1 MKLILDEIMW
11 RKSLKTPNKKR
22 IQKLQQ
28 LANRK
33 KISLTAFRQ
42 TGEIM
47 KMQHYV
53 EEYRPF
59 DASNICMGLRIL
71 PNAHSVIRY
80 VGGFALFLLD
90 GDNYAYYYDRKLE
103 VSTDLK
109 ELEKMLYK
117 IKVENFITNYIQK
130 D

>member
-1 MKLILDEIMW
+1 MKLILDEIIW

>member
-1 MKLILDEIMW
+1 MKLILDEILW

-33 KISLTAFRQ
+33 KVSYTAFKQ
-42 TGEIM
+42 TGEVM
-47 KMQHYV
+47 KMKHYM

-59 DASNICMGLRIL
+59 DASNIDVGLRIL

-80 VGGFALFLLD
+80 VGGFVLFILE
-90 GDNYAYYYDRKLE
+90 GKNYAFYYDRTLE
-103 VSTDLK
+103 VSLDLK
-109 ELEKMLYK
+109 ALEKLLYK
-117 IKVENFITNYIQK
+117 KKVESFIVNYK
-130 D
+130 DRN

>member
-1 MKLILDEIMW
+1 MKLILDEILW

-33 KISLTAFRQ
+33 KVSYTAFKQ
-42 TGEIM
+42 TGEVM
-47 KMQHYV
+47 KMKHYM

-59 DASNICMGLRIL
+59 DSSNIDLGLRIL

-80 VGGFALFLLD
+80 VGGFVLFILE
-90 GDNYAYYYDRKLE
+90 GKNYAFYYDRTLE
-103 VSTDLK
+103 VSLDLK
-109 ELEKMLYK
+109 ALEKLLYK
-117 IKVENFITNYIQK
+117 KKVESFIVNYK
-130 D
+130 DKN

>member
-47 KMQHYV
+47 KMKWYMT
-53 EEYRPF
+53 EYRPF

>member
-1 MKLILDEIMW
+1 MKLILDEILW

-33 KISLTAFRQ
+33 KVSYTAFKQ
-42 TGEIM
+42 TGEVM
-47 KMQHYV
+47 KMKHYM

-59 DASNICMGLRIL
+59 DSSNIDMGLRVL

-80 VGGFALFLLD
+80 VGGFVLFILE
-90 GDNYAYYYDRKLE
+90 GKNYAFYYDRTLE
-103 VSTDLK
+103 VSLDLK
-109 ELEKMLYK
+109 ALEKLLYK
-117 IKVENFITNYIQK
+117 KKVESFIVNYK
-130 D
+130 DRD

>member
-1 MKLILDEIMW
+1 MKLILDEIIW

-28 LANRK
+28 LATRK

-80 VGGFALFLLD
+80 VGGFALFILD

-103 VSTDLK
+103 VSTNLK

>member
-1 MKLILDEIMW
+1 MKLILDEILW

-33 KISLTAFRQ
+33 KVSYTAFKQ
-42 TGEIM
+42 TGEVM
-47 KMQHYV
+47 KMKHYM

-59 DASNICMGLRIL
+59 DSSNIDMGLRIL

-80 VGGFALFLLD
+80 VGGFVLFILE
-90 GDNYAYYYDRKLE
+90 GKNYAFYYDRTLE
-103 VSTDLK
+103 VSLDLK
-109 ELEKMLYK
+109 ALEKLLYK
-117 IKVENFITNYIQK
+117 KKVESFIVNYK
-130 D
+130 DRD

>member
-1 MKLILDEIMW
+1 MKLILDEILW

-33 KISLTAFRQ
+33 KVSYTAFKQ
-42 TGEIM
+42 TGEVM
-47 KMQHYV
+47 KMKHYM

-59 DASNICMGLRIL
+59 DSSNIDMGLRIL

-80 VGGFALFLLD
+80 VGGFVLFILE
-90 GDNYAYYYDRKLE
+90 GKNYAYYYDRTLE
-103 VSTDLK
+103 VSLDLK
-109 ELEKMLYK
+109 ALEKMLYK
-117 IKVENFITNYIQK
+117 TKVEDFIVNYK
-130 D
+130 DIK

>member
-1 MKLILDEIMW
+1 MKLILDEIIW

-33 KISLTAFRQ
+33 KISLTAFKQ

-47 KMQHYV
+47 KMQHYM
-53 EEYRPF
+53 ENYRPF

-80 VGGFALFLLD
+80 VGGFVLFILEEK
-90 GDNYAYYYDRKLE
+90 NYAYYYDRTLE
-103 VSTDLK
+103 VSLDLK
-109 ELEKMLYK
+109 AIEKMLYK
-117 IKVENFITNYIQK
+117 NKVESFIVNYKQV

>member
-80 VGGFALFLLD
+80 VGGFALFILD

-103 VSTDLK
+103 VSTNLK

>member
-1 MKLILDEIMW
+1 MKLILDEIVW

-47 KMQHYV
+47 KMQNYMDN
-53 EEYRPF
+53 YRPY
-59 DASNICMGLRIL
+59 DAANVCMGLRIL

-80 VGGFALFLLD
+80 VGGFVLFILEEND
-90 GDNYAYYYDRKLE
+90 YAYYYDRTLE
-103 VSTDLK
+103 VSLDLK
-109 ELEKMLYK
+109 AIEKMLYK
-117 IKVENFITNYIQK
+117 TKVESFIVNYKQV